1 MTIEYWYVN
10 VHHTDCKETRKFTTN
25 YIFTFDSV
33 VVGSLM
39 VVATSLGE
47 RKIKLQQQS
56 ILHAN
61 HARGQPT
68 HDRAE
73 EGRGIS

>member
-1 MTIEYWYVN
+1 MLMSIIQIVKRQEN
-10 VHHTDCKETRKFTTN
+10 SQQI
-25 YIFTFDSV
+25 IFSLFDSV

-47 RKIKLQQQS
+47 RKIKLQQHS

-61 HARGQPT
+61 HAREQPT